1 MFNFLAF
8 GLLKLSHLSVEGSQ
22 SKGWQHPR
30 ATSSDTHCS
39 PATPPPARRDAPS
52 AGRPAEQTARSR
64 ASGCCGSRRAVRPH
78 ASGLALSVPW
88 LQLRSSQCEGGLS
101 SSGHSSSSSDMRRAP
116 LPQIAKTMPP
126 LCGRCSATSVRPG
139 AHRRPAPRAPWLA
152 RRQRRWAS
160 MAPSWQASP
169 ASRTVV
175 SERRSRPWIVSASTM
190 SRCFGRKFGGDAKA
204 VADVP

>member
-88 LQLRSSQCEGGLS
+88 LQLRPSQCKGGLS

-116 LPQIAKTMPP
+116 PNCKNNAATVQRHIGL
-126 LCGRCSATSVRPG
+126 GTSVRPG

-169 ASRTVV
+169 ASRTAV